1 MTRKLPSRVRR
12 PNIQSTAIRRES
24 LKMSSKLGRIPK
36 GNPKNQ
42 LSSWR
47 RVDSQKSMELLVL
60 YRRFVTLLR
69 AHRTAARD
77 ERLSCPVLAKLRM
90 VRLFSCFCYF
100 DFLSDIRKKNNH
112 LFQDFIHPDLS
123 FYREHPSHQDKK

>member
-12 PNIQSTAIRRES
+12 PNIQSTAIRREN
-24 LKMSSKLGRIPK
+24 LKMLSKLGRIPK

-47 RVDSQKSMELLVL
+47 GVDSQKSMELLVL

-77 ERLSCPVLAKLRM
+77 ERLFCPVLAKLRM
-90 VRLFSCFCYF
+90 VRLLSCFCYF
-100 DFLSDIRKKNNH
+100 DFFITKKNQS
-112 LFQDFIHPDLS
+112 LVS
-123 FYREHPSHQDKK
+123 RFYSS